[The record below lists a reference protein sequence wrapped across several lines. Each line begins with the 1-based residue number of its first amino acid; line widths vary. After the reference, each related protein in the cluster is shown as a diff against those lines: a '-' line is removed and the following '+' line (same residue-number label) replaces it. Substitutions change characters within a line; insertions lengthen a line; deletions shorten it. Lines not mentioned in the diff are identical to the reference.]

1 MGELIIGRLR
11 QTQEK
16 SRHLGDVRGRGLVM
30 GLELVKDKKT
40 KEPAPELIRPII
52 DRCAA
57 NGLLVGSVGIYGNVI
72 RVAPPLVIT
81 EAQAHESCD
90 IMERVLIGLEH

>member
-1 MGELIIGRLR
+1 MG
-11 QTQEK
+11 
-16 SRHLGDVRGRGLVM
+16 M
-30 GLELVKDKKT
+30 ELVKDKRT
-40 KEPAPELIRPII
+40 KEPAPELIHPLI

-57 NGLLVGSVGIYGNVI
+57 NGLLIGSVGIYGNVI

-90 IMERVLIGLEH
+90 IMEKVLLGLE